1 MKKRIVESILFI
13 LTVGLLAGGCGKKN
27 TEELPKETSERT
39 EAVEMESETE
49 TEMEV
54 VETHEGQAKS
64 YLTGQW
70 IDEELAGMR
79 PVAVMTENTE
89 ITQPQY
95 GLGKADVYYECPM
108 EGGLTRMMVLYQ
120 DYSDMERIGNVR
132 SCRNYFVYYAK
143 EFDALY
149 FHSGKSHFAEQLLLS
164 DFIDNVDGTTGKGG
178 AYYYRTSDRRAPHN
192 LYTSTEDIQKAIETY
207 GYRDTLEEDY
217 TGHYQFAEDGEK
229 IKRKDGEDALKVEVY
244 YPVNHPWFE
253 FNEEDGLYYRYQYGG
268 KQVDALTNNQLAV
281 SNIIL
286 QDCDVTLWE
295 ESTGY
300 LYVDYMSGGTG
311 KFITNGKCIDITWT
325 KESETAPTRY
335 FDSDGNEI
343 TLNQGKTWIEIV
355 QSKYKDRHVISGK
368 ETN

>member
-1 MKKRIVESILFI
+1 MKKRTIESILLVMAVI
-13 LTVGLLAGGCGKKN
+13 VMAGGCGKKKQE
-27 TEELPKETSERT
+27 TVPSEVSEAEEVAEP
-39 EAVEMESETE
+39 ETE
-49 TEMEV
+49 TELV

-70 IDEELAGMR
+70 IDQELAKKR

-120 DYSDMERIGNVR
+120 DYSGMDRIGNLR

-149 FHSGKSHFAEQLLLS
+149 FHSGKSHFAKDLLLS

-178 AYYYRTSDRRAPHN
+178 AYYYRTSDRRMPHN
-192 LYTSTEDIQKAIETY
+192 LYTSTKNIQEAIEAF
-207 GYRDTLEEDY
+207 GYREELAEDY
-217 TGHYQFAEDGEK
+217 TGHYRFAEDDRTESPAGG
-229 IKRKDGEDALKVEVY
+229 IDADKVEVY
-244 YPVNHPWFE
+244 FPVNHPWFE
-253 FNEEDGLYYRYQYGG
+253 YNEKDGLYYRYQYND
-268 KQVDALTNNQLAV
+268 KQIDALTGEQLAV

-286 QDCDVTLWE
+286 QDCDVSLWE

-300 LYVDYMSGGTG
+300 LYVNYMSGGTG
-311 KFITNGKCIDITWT
+311 KFITHGKCIDITW
-325 KESETAPTRY
+325 KKDSEAAPTKY
-335 FDSDGNEI
+335 FDAAGNEI
-343 TLNQGKTWIEIV
+343 TLNQGKTWVEIV
-355 QSKYKDRHVISGK
+355 DNRHKDRHVISGK
-368 ETN
+368 DTNQ